1 MVRAVRPQETGGAG
15 IVIPPRRSPASA
27 AAEASALMEMIAAKL
42 LAGISGVP
50 AAALLPWPARRSEN
64 SDVHGRQPATHPQ
77 DTPAAPWE
85 EPPPALTDFNL
96 RDKEGRIGFLY
107 ALFMHHY
114 RHGLLLAV
122 NHVWASLARPKAVRC
137 QIMAQALNL
146 PGAGK
151 VALKNVLAAFLEEAL
166 YGVEFPPLPNIRDY
180 PDSATW
186 NAACTRHFDSINA
199 KFDAIYRRYEAI
211 LDGRDPDGGNETAD
225 VIMGPWIAKLA
236 HATGDRLR
244 D

>member
-1 MVRAVRPQETGGAG
+1 MSRAVRLQAADGAG
-15 IVIPPRRSPASA
+15 AVIPPRRSAASG

-42 LAGISGVP
+42 LAGIRGDP
-50 AAALLPWPARRSEN
+50 DAALLPRPACRSEN
-64 SDVHGRQPATHPQ
+64 SDGHGWPPAVPRQDAL
-77 DTPAAPWE
+77 AAPWE

-96 RDKEGRIGFLY
+96 SDKEGRIGFLY

-114 RHGLLLAV
+114 RHGLFLAV
-122 NHVWASLARPKAVRC
+122 KHVWASLARPKAVRC

-151 VALKNVLAAFLEEAL
+151 IALKNVLAAFLEEAL
-166 YGVEFPPLPNIRDY
+166 YGVEFPPLPNISDY

-211 LDGRDPDGGNETAD
+211 LDGRDPDGDNETAD